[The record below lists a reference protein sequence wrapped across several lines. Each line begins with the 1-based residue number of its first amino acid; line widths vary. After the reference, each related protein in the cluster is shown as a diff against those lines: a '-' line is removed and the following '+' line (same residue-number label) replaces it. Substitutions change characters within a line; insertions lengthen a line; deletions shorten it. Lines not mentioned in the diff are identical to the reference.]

1 MLSAFEPEI
10 VQQSRAGSNLKI
22 PNDFSHS
29 RVAYRDSAN
38 RDTVESFLLL
48 YLRNSLNF
56 TRIMAPRKAASS
68 SGSESED
75 DAPETFSFN
84 TSKVAAKDAE
94 HALQRYQ
101 TAEKQKLKKLN
112 RERDRLRKEQAKDKA
127 AVKAASVKGKSKGAS
142 EESDSEDEL
151 ESGPKSELEARME
164 RAMQEAEQESGE
176 EDEAQEEW
184 GSLGSENAPNRAD
197 RASDQDDSS
206 DGSSD
211 EDSDAS
217 GDAHSSN
224 ASQSDSSDSDE
235 DAEPEE
241 APAPRK
247 KAPTTPTYLP
257 DHLFKAAFSTSASS
271 SKRHLD
277 TADEPSDSRP
287 RKKQRKRAKRPG
299 KGTDVVVGSRTIRT
313 LAPTS
318 SAVPTPTPR
327 AMMPPPRVNKF
338 LSRSLNLKGKPEP
351 ARTKGWERRAANV
364 GVMKRNGP
372 AASFVRNQGYS

>member
-1 MLSAFEPEI
+1 
-10 VQQSRAGSNLKI
+10 
-22 PNDFSHS
+22 
-29 RVAYRDSAN
+29 
-38 RDTVESFLLL
+38 
-48 YLRNSLNF
+48 
-56 TRIMAPRKAASS
+56 MAHRKAASS

-112 RERDRLRKEQAKDKA
+112 RERDRLRKEQAQAKA
-127 AVKAASVKGKSKGAS
+127 AATAGSGKGKGKGAS

-151 ESGPKSELEARME
+151 EGRPKSGLEARME
-164 RAMQEAEQESGE
+164 RAMQEAEQESNE
-176 EDEAQEEW
+176 DDEAEEAW
-184 GSLGSENAPNRAD
+184 GGLGSEDASNRTHRAGD
-197 RASDQDDSS
+197 RDGTSDD
-206 DGSSD
+206 SSD
-211 EDSDAS
+211 EDSDAT
-217 GDAHSSN
+217 GDVHSSN
-224 ASQSDSSDSDE
+224 ASQSDSSDSEE
-235 DAEPEE
+235 DPDLEE

-271 SKRHLD
+271 SKRRLD
-277 TADEPSDSRP
+277 TADEPSESRP
-287 RKKQRKRAKRPG
+287 RKKQRKRTKRSG

-351 ARTKGWERRAANV
+351 ARAKGWERRAANV